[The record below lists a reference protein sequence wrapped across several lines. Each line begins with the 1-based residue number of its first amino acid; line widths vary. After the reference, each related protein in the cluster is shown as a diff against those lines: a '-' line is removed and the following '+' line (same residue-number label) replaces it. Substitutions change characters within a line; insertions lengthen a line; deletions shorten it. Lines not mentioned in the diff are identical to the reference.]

1 MTHSDCRLRD
11 ARIIERRQEGFTLE
25 EIAEIYDLTAPRICQ
40 ILMRERLK
48 HPNLSLQQGAMA

>member
-1 MTHSDCRLRD
+1 MTHADCKARD
-11 ARIIERRQEGFTLE
+11 MRIIERRCEGFTLE